1 MGESTV
7 FVEFMLEI
15 IRDALRE
22 IETQNTN
29 EENATAEQLMDESN
43 VKGSLVVNEERILKL
58 LEQDGHLT
66 ANVLA
71 STLGIT
77 SRQAQRILAK
87 LKKSGKNCSPWS

>member
-1 MGESTV
+1 MIHENQEVYYNALQTANNMGESTV

-43 VKGSLVVNEERILKL
+43 VKGGLVVNEERIL
-58 LEQDGHLT
+58 
-66 ANVLA
+66 
-71 STLGIT
+71 
-77 SRQAQRILAK
+77 
-87 LKKSGKNCSPWS
+87 